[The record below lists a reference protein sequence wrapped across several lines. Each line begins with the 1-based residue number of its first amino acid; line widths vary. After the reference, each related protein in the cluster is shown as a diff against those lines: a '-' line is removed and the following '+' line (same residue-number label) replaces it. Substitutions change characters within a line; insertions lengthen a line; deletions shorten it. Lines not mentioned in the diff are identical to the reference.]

1 MNSKDEIF
9 MLLLNNNVELFARQ
23 YEKKIKIAAV
33 NVADMRANIMKI
45 LLLTY
50 YLYIFCKGEK
60 INLWW
65 YSHFNEITDSSA
77 IKMRMKDRY
86 SYIDID
92 TQIRKKTRCGQ
103 MDFVCQCAIKY
114 RNWACTLH
122 TCFVEG
128 GSLVLVFFERFLR
141 SNSCNDGNNAI
152 HLSKSMRF
160 DTDRSEVT
168 VTIYSSGL
176 CVFLFTFE

>member
-1 MNSKDEIF
+1 M
-9 MLLLNNNVELFARQ
+9 
-23 YEKKIKIAAV
+23 

-77 IKMRMKDRY
+77 IKMRVKDRY

-141 SNSCNDGNNAI
+141 SNSCNDGYNAI
-152 HLSKSMRF
+152 YPSKSMRF

-168 VTIYSSGL
+168 VTLYSSGL